1 MSTAQYDLDV
11 KPGFDGERAEA
22 AIRALIEA
30 LGENLHREGLADS
43 PRRIA
48 AMYRELFDGLNR
60 DPVEVL
66 SVGFEE
72 GHDELVILREIP
84 FHSMCEH
91 HFMPFHGQAHVGYLP
106 DGRIVGLSKIARA
119 VEIFARRPQVQERLT
134 NAGRAS
140 ASRRCWARS
149 GVGVVIEAEHL
160 CMTARGVRKPG
171 VEDGDLVDARLRS
184 AADANTR
191 SRSSSELIRPSAL
204 VGDAGPS
211 GAAAFRIDGCRCDDG
226 SRTAI
231 HGRMPWPR

>member
-84 FHSMCEH
+84 FYSMCEH
-91 HFMPFHGQAHVGYLP
+91 HFMPFHGQAHIGYMP

-119 VEIFARRPQVQERLT
+119 VEILARRPQVQERLT
-134 NAGRAS
+134 TQIADCIENVLNAQ
-140 ASRRCWARS
+140 

-171 VEDGDLVDARLRS
+171 ASMVTS
-184 AADANTR
+184 AMRGCFRTDANTR
-191 SRSSSELIRPSAL
+191 QEFLGLIRPSA
-204 VGDAGPS
+204 
-211 GAAAFRIDGCRCDDG
+211 
-226 SRTAI
+226 
-231 HGRMPWPR
+231 

>member
-11 KPGFDGERAEA
+11 KPGFDAERAEA
-22 AIRALIEA
+22 AIRTLIEA
-30 LGENLHREGLADS
+30 LGENVQREGLADS

-48 AMYRELFDGLNR
+48 AMYRELFEGLNR

-84 FHSMCEH
+84 FYSMCEH
-91 HFMPFHGQAHVGYLP
+91 HFMPFHGQAHIGYMP

-119 VEIFARRPQVQERLT
+119 VEILARRPQVQERLT
-134 NAGRAS
+134 TQIADCIEHVLNAQ
-140 ASRRCWARS
+140 

-171 VEDGDLVDARLRS
+171 ATMVTS
-184 AADANTR
+184 AMRGCFRADANTR
-191 SRSSSELIRPSAL
+191 QEFLGLIRP
-204 VGDAGPS
+204 
-211 GAAAFRIDGCRCDDG
+211 
-226 SRTAI
+226 TA
-231 HGRMPWPR
+231 

>member
-1 MSTAQYDLDV
+1 MSTAQYDVDMRS
-11 KPGFDGERAEA
+11 GFDGERAEA

-30 LGENLHREGLADS
+30 VGEDLHREGLSDS

-48 AMYRELFDGLNR
+48 AMYRELFDGLYR

-84 FHSMCEH
+84 FYSMCEH
-91 HFMPFHGQAHVGYLP
+91 HFMPFHGQAHIGYMP

-134 NAGRAS
+134 SQIADCIEEVLS
-140 ASRRCWARS
+140 AQ

-171 VEDGDLVDARLRS
+171 ATMVTS
-184 AADANTR
+184 AMRGCFRTDANTR
-191 SRSSSELIRPSAL
+191 QEFLGLIRPSA
-204 VGDAGPS
+204 
-211 GAAAFRIDGCRCDDG
+211 
-226 SRTAI
+226 
-231 HGRMPWPR
+231 